1 MWLCPETAAYNHYLG
16 VSESENPKS
25 RKSAEQ
31 HFLKAIELDFASTA
45 SRIALA
51 KLYIQVNLNRKA
63 EQLLMQIL
71 KLDSENKD
79 AQQLLQATGAP
90 GSGRTGRHRSFFR

>member
-1 MWLCPETAAYNHYLG
+1 LCPEKAAYHHYLG
-16 VSESENPKS
+16 VAESENPKS

-31 HFLKAIELDFASTA
+31 HFLKALELDVVSIA

-63 EQLLMQIL
+63 DHLLMEVLQ
-71 KLDSENKD
+71 LDSENKE
-79 AQQLLQATGAP
+79 AHRLLQSAGEPDSDRA
-90 GSGRTGRHRSFFR
+90 GRRRHLF